1 MAAGEVDELFGS
13 LDDGAAFEKHPLEPA
28 RNRSGSVVTG
38 AQLARTAQRA
48 LGHLGFGLTTI
59 GGDVHAVVDK
69 VTINDREAAEKRL
82 REQTVPRVSQLPGVV
97 AGYWT
102 RCDGSDGLSM
112 VVFESEDAARAAA
125 DQVPQ
130 MVSESVTLESVEV
143 REVVANV

>member
-1 MAAGEVDELFGS
+1 M
-13 LDDGAAFEKHPLEPA
+13 
-28 RNRSGSVVTG
+28 
-38 AQLARTAQRA
+38 
-48 LGHLGFGLTTI
+48 
-59 GGDVHAVVDK
+59 HAVVAK

-82 REQTVPRVSQLPGVV
+82 REEIIPRVSQLPGVV

-102 RCDGSDGLSM
+102 RSDGPDGLSM